1 MNWQTFLENNLTT
14 AEDLRSPLKL
24 TDEEYENIRQEIA
37 CYPMSVTKYYFSL
50 INPDD
55 PDDPIRKLAIP
66 TGNTIL
72 PDGELDTS
80 GEAGNTVL
88 QGMQHKYA
96 ETVLIL
102 TTADCAMFCRHCFRR
117 RLVGKSDEE
126 IAVDIDAI
134 ADYIQAHPSINNVL
148 LSGGD
153 SFLLPTEEIADW
165 LRKLAAL
172 PQLDF
177 IRFGTR
183 TPVTFPQRI
192 LGDYALLELLASYRQ
207 QKQLYVVTHFNHPR
221 EITPESQAA
230 VRALRGAGVIVKN
243 QTVLLRG
250 INDDPEVL
258 AELLRKIT
266 SIGVVQHYIF
276 QCRPVKG
283 VKSQFQVP
291 IVRGS
296 DIVQKALA
304 KQNGLGKSADYTMSH
319 VKGKVRI
326 LGRNQNGEMIFQ
338 FRQAK
343 NAENIGRI
351 FSRKLDGTETWL
363 PDDFEI

>member
-1 MNWQTFLENNLTT
+1 MNWQTFLGDNLTT

-24 TDEEYENIRQEIA
+24 TDEEYENIWKEIA

-66 TGNTIL
+66 TGSTIL

-117 RLVGKSDEE
+117 RLVGKSNEE

-134 ADYIQAHPSINNVL
+134 AEYIRAHPSINNVL

-165 LRKLAAL
+165 LRKLAVL

-221 EITPESQAA
+221 EITPPAMRESPSRCRRDCKKPDGAA
-230 VRALRGAGVIVKN
+230 SRHQRRSGGARRAAAKDHFHRRGAALYLPVPAGEGGEEPIPGAYRPRERHCAEGAGKAER
-243 QTVLLRG
+243 TSGPFPRG
-250 INDDPEVL
+250 LHFISE
-258 AELLRKIT
+258 E
-266 SIGVVQHYIF
+266 G
-276 QCRPVKG
+276 CRIRAGRDVPG
-283 VKSQFQVP
+283 LFHRQLQRHAQFQ
-291 IVRGS
+291 
-296 DIVQKALA
+296 
-304 KQNGLGKSADYTMSH
+304 
-319 VKGKVRI
+319 
-326 LGRNQNGEMIFQ
+326 
-338 FRQAK
+338 
-343 NAENIGRI
+343 
-351 FSRKLDGTETWL
+351 LDPFGPET
-363 PDDFEI
+363 